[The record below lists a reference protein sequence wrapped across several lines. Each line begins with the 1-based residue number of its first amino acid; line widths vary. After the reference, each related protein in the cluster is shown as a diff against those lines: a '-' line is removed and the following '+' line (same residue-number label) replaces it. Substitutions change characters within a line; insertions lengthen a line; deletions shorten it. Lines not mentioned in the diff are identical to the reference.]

1 MRLDRAKKLLGGL
14 GGEKQRWADSVQ
26 QVCVRLQWCSS
37 STVRV
42 GGRRG
47 FLTRFGCVPCRVD
60 QLDRDGINLIG
71 DVLVASASIAYA
83 GPFTHDFREAL
94 VTKCSSCTPP
104 TARCE
109 RCWQTLPRYG
119 NRVAIL
125 CDIFRLPV
133 AVTAGHCIEAL
144 HSLYA

>member
-1 MRLDRAKKLLGGL
+1 MHRERLGREVEICRVRLDRAKKLLGGL

-83 GPFTHDFREAL
+83 GPFTPDFREAL
-94 VTKCSSCTPP
+94 VTKWQRCLDDVFVVHTTNCTL
-104 TARCE
+104 R
-109 RCWQTLPRYG
+109 TLLADATTVR
-119 NRVAIL
+119 
-125 CDIFRLPV
+125 
-133 AVTAGHCIEAL
+133 
-144 HSLYA
+144 